1 MNVETEGGGPSG
13 SPPSAAFRTATAP
26 LPPIDWVTLVDRL
39 AKVRRSGSSEGG
51 RMQTRRTGAW
61 LIGSRGSVATTTITG
76 AAAIAAGLA
85 PGTGVVTI
93 GPPFA
98 NAALPALDDIVFGGH
113 DVVETPLAVRA
124 ARLVDGGVIPTGI
137 PEAVAGRL
145 AAAEAEMRSGITFR
159 EARTEPR
166 AAVARVAADLRAF
179 RERHKLDRIVVI
191 NVCSTEPAADPHPA
205 HADAGALLSALNRGL
220 GVLPPSSLYA
230 LAAIEEGCAF
240 IDFTP
245 STGARLPALEALAE
259 THEVP
264 LGGSDGKTGETL
276 MKSAVAPMFSARAL
290 RVRSWAGSNLLGG
303 GDGEALADPAR
314 AQSKIDS
321 KGRVLDEI
329 LGYAVEAP
337 VRIDCVRDLGEWK
350 TAWDHIAFEGFLG
363 VRMKL
368 QFTWE
373 GCDSALA
380 APLLLDLIRLAA
392 LALERGEGGVMTNLA
407 FFFKDPAGTR
417 EHQLHRQFE
426 MLERWVLQKVA
437 A

>member
-1 MNVETEGGGPSG
+1 
-13 SPPSAAFRTATAP
+13 
-26 LPPIDWVTLVDRL
+26 
-39 AKVRRSGSSEGG
+39 
-51 RMQTRRTGAW
+51 MQTRRTGAW

-85 PGTGVVTI
+85 PATGVVTMTA
-93 GPPFA
+93 PFA
-98 NAALPALDDIVFGGH
+98 DAGLPDLGDIVFGGH
-113 DVVETPLAVRA
+113 DLVETPLAVRA
-124 ARLVDGGVIPTGI
+124 ARLVDGGVIPPGL
-137 PEAVAGRL
+137 PEAVAAQL
-145 AAAEAEMRSGITFR
+145 AAAESEMRSGITYR
-159 EARTEPR
+159 EARSEPR
-166 AAVARVAADLRAF
+166 AAVSRIAADLRSF
-179 RERHKLDRIVVI
+179 RDRHHLDRVVVL
-191 NVCSTEPAADPHPA
+191 NLCSTEPPAEPHPA

-264 LGGSDGKTGETL
+264 LAGSDGKTGETL

-303 GDGEALADPAR
+303 GDGEALADPVR
-314 AQSKIDS
+314 AQSKINS
-321 KGRVLDEI
+321 KGRILDEI

-350 TAWDHIAFEGFLG
+350 TAWDHVQFEGFLG

-380 APLLLDLIRLAA
+380 APLLLDLARLGA
-392 LALERGEGGVMTNLA
+392 LALARGETGVVEELA
-407 FFFKDPAGTR
+407 FFFKDPAGTT
-417 EHQLHRQFE
+417 EHALDRQFA
-426 MLERWVLQKVA
+426 MLERWALQEIA

>member
-1 MNVETEGGGPSG
+1 MH
-13 SPPSAAFRTATAP
+13 
-26 LPPIDWVTLVDRL
+26 
-39 AKVRRSGSSEGG
+39 
-51 RMQTRRTGAW
+51 TRRTGAW
-61 LIGSRGSVATTTITG
+61 LIGSRGSVATTTVTG
-76 AAAIAAGLA
+76 AAAVAAGLA
-85 PGTGVVTI
+85 PATGVVTL
-93 GPPFA
+93 GPGFA
-98 NAALPALDDIVFGGH
+98 GADLPALGDIVFGGH
-113 DVVETPLAVRA
+113 DIVETPLAVRA
-124 ARLVDGGVIPTGI
+124 ARLVDGGVIPPGI
-137 PEAVAGRL
+137 PEAVAAQL
-145 AAAEAEMRSGITFR
+145 AAAEAEMRSGITYR

-166 AAVARVAADLRAF
+166 AAVERVAADLRGF
-179 RERHKLDRIVVI
+179 RERHALDRLVVI
-191 NVCSTEPAADPHPA
+191 NVCSTEPPAEPHPA
-205 HADAGALLSALNRGL
+205 HDDAGALLSALNRGL

-230 LAAIEEGCAF
+230 LAAIREGCAF

-290 RVRSWAGSNLLGG
+290 RVRSWAGANLLGG
-303 GDGEALADPAR
+303 GDGEALADPVR
-314 AQSKIDS
+314 AQSKINS

-350 TAWDHIAFEGFLG
+350 TAWDHVAFEGFLG
-363 VRMKL
+363 TRMKL

-380 APLLLDLIRLAA
+380 APLLLDLARLGT
-392 LALERGEGGVMTNLA
+392 LALDRGETGFVPELA
-407 FFFKDPAGTR
+407 FFFKDPAGTE
-417 EHQLHRQFE
+417 EHALGRQYA
-426 MLERWVLQKVA
+426 MLERWALHEVA

>member
-1 MNVETEGGGPSG
+1 
-13 SPPSAAFRTATAP
+13 
-26 LPPIDWVTLVDRL
+26 
-39 AKVRRSGSSEGG
+39 
-51 RMQTRRTGAW
+51 MQGAEAHENKRTGAW

-85 PGTGVVTI
+85 PATGVVTLR
-93 GPPFA
+93 PPFTDLE
-98 NAALPALDDIVFGGH
+98 LPALGEIVFGGH
-113 DVVETPLAVRA
+113 DLVETPLAVRA
-124 ARLVDGGVIPTGI
+124 SRLVDGGVIPTGL

-145 AAAEAEMRSGITFR
+145 AAAEAEMRSGITYR
-159 EARTEPR
+159 EARTEPL
-166 AAVARVAADLRAF
+166 AAVARVAADLRDF
-179 RERHKLDRIVVI
+179 RARNALDRVVVI
-191 NVCSTEPAADPHPA
+191 CVCSTEPPAEPHPA
-205 HADAGALLSALNRGL
+205 HADIEALRSALQRGL

-230 LAAIEEGCAF
+230 LAAIDEGCAF

-259 THEVP
+259 ASGVP

-276 MKSAVAPMFSARAL
+276 MKSAVAPMFAARGL
-290 RVRSWAGSNLLGG
+290 RVRSWAGANLLGG
-303 GDGEALADPAR
+303 GDGEALSDPSR
-314 AQSKIDS
+314 AQSKINS
-321 KGRVLDEI
+321 KGRILDEI

-350 TAWDHIAFEGFLG
+350 TAWDHVGFEGFLG

-380 APLLLDLIRLAA
+380 APLLLDLTRLGSLA
-392 LALERGEGGVMTNLA
+392 LARGEAGVVSDLA
-407 FFFKDPAGTR
+407 FFFKDPAGSD
-417 EHQLHRQFE
+417 EHGLERQFA
-426 MLERWVLQKVA
+426 MLERWALQEVA

>member
-1 MNVETEGGGPSG
+1 
-13 SPPSAAFRTATAP
+13 
-26 LPPIDWVTLVDRL
+26 
-39 AKVRRSGSSEGG
+39 
-51 RMQTRRTGAW
+51 MQTRRTGAW

-85 PGTGVVTI
+85 PTTGVVTM
-93 GPPFA
+93 GPLFA
-98 NAALPALDDIVFGGH
+98 DAGLPELGDIVFGGH

-124 ARLVDGGVIPTGI
+124 ARLVDGGVIPPGI
-137 PEAVAGRL
+137 PEAVAAQL
-145 AAAEAEMRSGITFR
+145 AAAEAEMRSGITYR

-179 RERHKLDRIVVI
+179 RERHALDRVVVL
-191 NVCSTEPAADPHPA
+191 NVCSTEPPAEPHPA

-290 RVRSWAGSNLLGG
+290 RVRSWAGANLLGG
-303 GDGEALADPAR
+303 GDGEALADPVR
-314 AQSKIDS
+314 AQSKINS
-321 KGRVLDEI
+321 KGRILDEI
-329 LGYAVEAP
+329 LGYSVEAP

-350 TAWDHIAFEGFLG
+350 TAWDHVAFEGFLG

-380 APLLLDLIRLAA
+380 APLLLDLTRLGA
-392 LALERGEGGVMTNLA
+392 LALERGESGFVCALA
-407 FFFKDPAGTR
+407 FFFKDPAGTS
-417 EHQLHRQFE
+417 EHALDRQFA
-426 MLERWVLQKVA
+426 MLERWALQEIA

>member
-1 MNVETEGGGPSG
+1 
-13 SPPSAAFRTATAP
+13 
-26 LPPIDWVTLVDRL
+26 
-39 AKVRRSGSSEGG
+39 
-51 RMQTRRTGAW
+51 MQTRRTGAW

-85 PGTGVVTI
+85 PATGVVTL

-98 NAALPALDDIVFGGH
+98 DVGLPDLGDIVFGGH

-124 ARLVDGGVIPTGI
+124 ARLVDGGVIPTGV

-145 AAAEAEMRSGITFR
+145 AAAEAEMRSGITYR

-166 AAVARVAADLRAF
+166 AAVARVAGDLRAF
-179 RERHKLDRIVVI
+179 RERHGLDHVVVL
-191 NVCSTEPAADPHPA
+191 NVCSTEPPADPHPA

-245 STGARLPALEALAE
+245 STGARLPALAALAE

-290 RVRSWAGSNLLGG
+290 RVRSWAGANLLGG
-303 GDGEALADPAR
+303 GDGEALADPVR
-314 AQSKIDS
+314 AQSKINS
-321 KGRVLDEI
+321 KGRILEEI
-329 LGYAVEAP
+329 LGYSVEAP

-380 APLLLDLIRLAA
+380 APLLLDLARLGS
-392 LALERGEGGVMTNLA
+392 LALDRGETGFVEELA
-407 FFFKDPAGTR
+407 FFFKDPAGTD
-417 EHQLHRQFE
+417 EHALDRQFA
-426 MLERWVLQKVA
+426 MLERWALQEIA

>member
-1 MNVETEGGGPSG
+1 
-13 SPPSAAFRTATAP
+13 
-26 LPPIDWVTLVDRL
+26 
-39 AKVRRSGSSEGG
+39 
-51 RMQTRRTGAW
+51 MQGAENRRTGAW

-85 PGTGVVTI
+85 PATGVVTLT
-93 GPPFA
+93 PPFA
-98 NAALPALDDIVFGGH
+98 DVGLTPLRDVVFGGH
-113 DVVETPLAVRA
+113 DLVETPLAVRA
-124 ARLVDGGVIPTGI
+124 ARLVDGGVIPAGL
-137 PEAVAGRL
+137 PEAVADRL
-145 AAAEAEMRSGITFR
+145 AAAEAEMRSGITYR

-166 AAVARVAADLRAF
+166 PAIARIAADLRAF
-179 RERHKLDRIVVI
+179 RERNQLDHVVVL
-191 NVCSTEPAADPHPA
+191 NLCSTEPPAEPHPA
-205 HADAGALLSALNRGL
+205 HNDPDALLSALNRGL

-230 LAAIEEGCAF
+230 LAAMEEGCAF

-259 THEVP
+259 THDVP

-276 MKSAVAPMFSARAL
+276 MKSAVAPMFAARAL

-303 GDGEALADPAR
+303 GDGESLADPSR
-314 AQSKIDS
+314 AQSKINS
-321 KGRVLDEI
+321 KGRILDEI
-329 LGYAVEAP
+329 LGYNVEAP

-350 TAWDHIAFEGFLG
+350 TAWDHVQFEGFLG

-380 APLLLDLIRLAA
+380 APLLLDLARLGA
-392 LALERGEGGVMTNLA
+392 LALARGESGFVHELA
-407 FFFKDPAGTR
+407 FFFKDPAGTS
-417 EHQLHRQFE
+417 EHALDAQFAT
-426 MLERWVLQKVA
+426 LERWALQEIA

>member
-1 MNVETEGGGPSG
+1 
-13 SPPSAAFRTATAP
+13 
-26 LPPIDWVTLVDRL
+26 
-39 AKVRRSGSSEGG
+39 
-51 RMQTRRTGAW
+51 MQTRRTGAW

-85 PGTGVVTI
+85 PATGVVTM

-98 NAALPALDDIVFGGH
+98 DVGLPELGDIVFGGH

-124 ARLVDGGVIPTGI
+124 ARLVDGGVIPPGI
-137 PEAVAGRL
+137 PEAVADRI
-145 AAAEAEMRSGITFR
+145 AAAEAEMRSGITYR
-159 EARTEPR
+159 EARSEPR
-166 AAVARVAADLRAF
+166 AAVARIAGDLRTF
-179 RERHKLDRIVVI
+179 RERHKLDRVVVI
-191 NVCSTEPAADPHPA
+191 CVCSTEPPAEPHPA
-205 HADAGALLSALNRGL
+205 HADPDALLSALNRGL

-245 STGARLPALEALAE
+245 STGARLPALAALAE

-264 LGGSDGKTGETL
+264 LGGSDAKTGETL

-303 GDGEALADPAR
+303 GDGEALADPVR
-314 AQSKIDS
+314 AQSKINS
-321 KGRVLDEI
+321 KGRILDEI
-329 LGYAVEAP
+329 LGYSVEAP

-350 TAWDHIAFEGFLG
+350 TAWDHIQFEGFLG

-380 APLLLDLIRLAA
+380 APLLLDLVRLGS
-392 LALERGEGGVMTNLA
+392 LALERGERGFVEELA
-407 FFFKDPAGTR
+407 FFFKDPAGTN
-417 EHQLHRQFE
+417 EHALDRQFT
-426 MLERWVLQKVA
+426 MLERWALQEIA